1 MLTLERRW
9 GRSIYS
15 LSANGGEVKGYMG
28 LGPEHCAQTGTG
40 RPLGTGRP
48 VSQELSDIRCPPV
61 VRWFRSVMGVPDVRR
76 LWTYADLGSGAVAP
90 VVRLGLGVRSFALG
104 AGAPVI
110 RSGPDVRWLGL
121 G

>member
-1 MLTLERRW
+1 MLTLARMN
-9 GRSIYS
+9 GGSIYS

-48 VSQELSDIRCPPV
+48 VSQELPDVRCPPV

-76 LWTYADLGSGAVAP
+76 LRTSADVGSGAVAP
-90 VVRLGLGVRSFALG
+90 VVRSGPDVRSFASG
-104 AGAPVI
+104 ARAPDV
-110 RSGPDVRWLGL
+110 RSGPDVRSLGL